1 MMQRRISLERG
12 ARGFEGQME
21 NILSGNPAVLRPC
34 RSARSFDTGGV
45 FQKTGDA
52 QQLFR
57 GEGAADFEGAQAHA
71 EGLIAAEIQ
80 AALLENPGQGIC
92 SFGLSLFDLRK
103 DRSWARD
110 PGKAVVRVRGCFL
123 LQHMNDFIIFQ
134 YA

>member
-1 MMQRRISLERG
+1 MKIFCQGILLFFVLVG
-12 ARGFEGQME
+12 ASE
-21 NILSGNPAVLRPC
+21 V
-34 RSARSFDTGGV
+34 FDTGGV

-57 GEGAADFEGAQAHA
+57 GEGAADFQGAQAHA

-80 AALLENPGQGIC
+80 AALLENPGQSIC

-103 DRSWARD
+103 IGHGHEIPAKLSS
-110 PGKAVVRVRGCFL
+110 GVRGCFL